1 MIPIPIGKLS
11 SIFYYAY
18 ISWASLKWSFGEL
31 QLLGLWVS
39 FISELISCSYN
50 RWNHFLSTNHKF
62 TVNTPTQCYV
72 CVSRIKPIC
81 LHNSS
86 FLCTL
91 YTPNFRKYSITIIDS
106 NEGNANPALRTTLA
120 HVIIKRRSQCRS
132 YLIGWGREIFLSTNP
147 EMHITCVWYM
157 MLICSSAAVTVPPR
171 FPCMVDFWIYGR
183 STALYSQSAPEPMQ
197 WFAPQNQMC
206 L

>member
-62 TVNTPTQCYV
+62 TVNTPTQEAAIVQTNGFYSAEAHV
-72 CVSRIKPIC
+72 T
-81 LHNSS
+81 
-86 FLCTL
+86 LCTL
-91 YTPNFRKYSITIIDS
+91 YTPNFRKYSITITDS

-147 EMHITCVWYM
+147 EMHITCVCDIW
-157 MLICSSAAVTVPPR
+157 C
-171 FPCMVDFWIYGR
+171 
-183 STALYSQSAPEPMQ
+183 
-197 WFAPQNQMC
+197 
-206 L
+206 